1 MKGGLSESVYFPYM
15 ITAEVLAFIK
25 DQDAKGVSRE
35 STRLTLMSQGGWSK
49 ENIDEAFTAVPTI
62 YAAPTENTPRPPQ
75 PIAPPVR
82 VHKEPNMFLAGLGTV
97 FTILAIFVAGGAAAY
112 FFVPQVQEDV
122 AFITAAIRGN
132 N

>member
-1 MKGGLSESVYFPYM
+1 M

-62 YAAPTENTPRPPQ
+62 YAAPTDGTPRPPQ
-75 PIAPPVR
+75 PISPPVR
-82 VHKEPNMFLAGLGTV
+82 VHKEPNMFLTGLGTV
-97 FTILAIFVAGGAAAY
+97 CTILAVFVAAGVAAY
-112 FFVPQVQEDV
+112 FFVPQVQEDIS
-122 AFITAAIRGN
+122 FITGAVRGSY
-132 N
+132 